1 MTGIDKDMD
10 NPGICG
16 QDGPMDTDEALHSAL
31 MDVASG
37 LELKATLKRIVIN
50 AVHLTDASYGAL
62 AVLDSEGVIQDFI
75 HVGIPDEVSQQI
87 DSLPMGKGLLGE
99 LNAHLTPLRLAQ
111 INERITSVGFPKNHP
126 PMTSFLGVPI
136 RIRGEVFGNLY
147 LTSKKGGAPFTDEDE
162 QAVAVFATAAAVA
175 IENARLY
182 ELATLKEKWQRAVAE
197 IGTAVLSGGDSSDVL
212 ALIAEKSRSL
222 TGAAAALIALPD
234 SKNSLIIEIVNID
247 SEPTPTALRLHS
259 WLGANVPVDSLLRK
273 SFLLGGSIIEDKC
286 FIWSQV
292 TTDPAEETVAAVA
305 LPLRTVDKV
314 LGVLLLIWP
323 AGSLM
328 AANEVIGLIESFA
341 GQAALTLVLA
351 EAQQHKEDLA
361 VLEDRDRIGR
371 DLHDHVIQRIF
382 ATGLLLNRLLQGE
395 ELPPE
400 FNEKIDLAVGQLDE
414 TIMEIRQTIFDL
426 HINSSQASIGGRIS
440 QEVISASIV
449 LGFEPRLTLVGPLD
463 SIIAPV
469 IADHLLAVVREGLS
483 NCVKHAR
490 ATEIDI
496 RVAID
501 APGLV
506 CEVIDNG
513 KGYELG
519 SRTSGIANLQSRAA
533 ELGGELE
540 VGARPDEQPG
550 TWLRWSVP
558 LLSIVLT
565 LGIGL
570 ESSDVGRGLGS
581 PLHA

>member
-1 MTGIDKDMD
+1 
-10 NPGICG
+10 
-16 QDGPMDTDEALHSAL
+16 MDTDGALHSAL
-31 MDVASG
+31 MDVTTG
-37 LELKATLKRIVIN
+37 LELKATLRRIVTN
-50 AVHLTDASYGAL
+50 AVYLADASYGAL
-62 AVLDSEGVIQDFI
+62 AVMDFDGVIQDI
-75 HVGIPDEVSQQI
+75 IYVGIPDEVSKQI
-87 DSLPMGKGLLGE
+87 DS
-99 LNAHLTPLRLAQ
+99 PL
-111 INERITSVGFPKNHP
+111 V
-126 PMTSFLGVPI
+126 TSFLDVPI
-136 RIRGEVFGNLY
+136 RIRGEVFGNLH
-147 LTSKKGGAPFTDEDE
+147 LTSKKSGEAFTEEDE
-162 QAVAVFATAAAVA
+162 HSVVVFATVAAVA

-182 ELATLKEKWQRAVAE
+182 ELAIVKEKWQRAVSE

-212 ALIAEKSRSL
+212 GLIAEKSRSL

-247 SEPTPTALRLHS
+247 SAPTPIALRLLS
-259 WLGANVPVDSLLRK
+259 WLGANVPDDSLLRK
-273 SFLLGGSIIEDKC
+273 SFSLGGSLIEDKC

-371 DLHDHVIQRIF
+371 DLHDLVIQRVF
-382 ATGLLLNRLLQGE
+382 ATGLLLNGLLQEG

-400 FNEKIDLAVGQLDE
+400 FNKKINIAVGQLDE

-426 HINSSQASIGGRIS
+426 HIDSSQSSVRGRIS
-440 QEVISASIV
+440 QEVISASIT
-449 LGFEPRLTLVGPLD
+449 LGFPATLTLVGPLD
-463 SIIAPV
+463 SMITPV

-483 NCVKHAR
+483 NCVKHAH

-501 APGLV
+501 ARGLV

-513 KGYELG
+513 KGYEVG
-519 SRTSGIANLQSRAA
+519 SRTSGIANLEARAA
-533 ELGGELE
+533 ELVGQLI
-540 VGARPDEQPG
+540 VGARPDAQPG
-550 TWLRWSVP
+550 TWLCWSVP
-558 LLSIVLT
+558 LL
-565 LGIGL
+565 
-570 ESSDVGRGLGS
+570 
-581 PLHA
+581 

>member
-1 MTGIDKDMD
+1 MCLMEPPHMPPQRNGWVVQKMD
-10 NPGICG
+10 NSGQCG
-16 QDGPMDTDEALHSAL
+16 HDRPMDTDEALHSAL

-62 AVLDSEGVIQDFI
+62 AVLDFEGVIRDFI
-75 HVGIPDEVSQQI
+75 HIGIPDEVRKQI
-87 DSLPMGKGLLGE
+87 DSLP
-99 LNAHLTPLRLAQ
+99 
-111 INERITSVGFPKNHP
+111 V
-126 PMTSFLGVPI
+126 TSFLDVPI
-136 RIRGEVFGNLY
+136 SMRGKVFGNLH
-147 LTSKKGGAPFTDEDE
+147 LTSKKDGEGFTEEDE
-162 QAVAVFATAAAVA
+162 HSVVVFATAAAVA

-182 ELATLKEKWQRAVAE
+182 ELAIVREKWQRAVSE
-197 IGTAVLSGGDSSDVL
+197 IGTAVLSGGDSGDVL
-212 ALIAEKSRSL
+212 GLIAEKLRSL

-259 WLGANVPVDSLLRK
+259 WLGANVPSDSLLRR

-314 LGVLLLIWP
+314 FGVLLLIWP

-351 EAQQHKEDLA
+351 EAQQRKEDLA

-371 DLHDHVIQRIF
+371 DLHDLVIQRIF
-382 ATGLLLNRLLQGE
+382 ATGLLLNGLLQEG

-400 FNEKIDLAVGQLDE
+400 VNKKIDLAVGQLDE

-426 HINSSQASIGGRIS
+426 HINSSQASMRGRIS
-440 QEVISASIV
+440 QEVVSASIA
-449 LGFEPRLTLVGPLD
+449 LGFPARLTLLGPLD
-463 SIIAPV
+463 SIITPM

-483 NCVKHAR
+483 NCVKHAH

-496 RVAID
+496 RVAVE

-513 KGYELG
+513 KGYEVG
-519 SRTSGIANLQSRAA
+519 SSTSGIANLESRAA
-533 ELGGELE
+533 ELGGQLV

-558 LLSIVLT
+558 LL
-565 LGIGL
+565 
-570 ESSDVGRGLGS
+570 
-581 PLHA
+581 